1 MSKRGEGFIHALLEA
16 ISATIGEGTFS
27 EQHAE
32 QITRQL
38 CNDFGGARVYIP
50 KVDPVRRER
59 VLRKF
64 NGRNR
69 KEVCDQE
76 GLSKSQF
83 YEILKGG

>member
-1 MSKRGEGFIHALLEA
+1 MKEKGEGFIHALLEV
-16 ISATIGEGTFS
+16 ISATIGEGSFS

-38 CNDFGGARVYIP
+38 CNDFGATEVYIP
-50 KVDPVRRER
+50 KIDPLRRKR

-76 GLSKSQF
+76 GLSKAQF
-83 YEILKGG
+83 YRYLKGG